1 MLWNQCLVLTLVPSP
16 VERLYCSTDFF
27 LGPKKI
33 IPKKKKKAQWQQ
45 GGPQERKNRGVRGVP
60 GGWGKKGG
68 PPQTPEGAGGSP
80 LRGFGGSRTR
90 QELLSDGPWS
100 LILRIC
106 DHKSPRICTAGLM
119 RAEEFLF
126 LSGLTWWCPPQK
138 VVLKWIAASGWPK
151 TYQILARTGFYT
163 FLCFFSRPP
172 PKKKNPRRFFLKMTF
187 FGLFQLFLI
196 FSDFWLFSTF

>member
-1 MLWNQCLVLTLVPSP
+1 VLWNQCLVLTLVPSP

-68 PPQTPEGAGGSP
+68 PPQTPEGAGSP

-163 FLCFFSRPP
+163 FLCFVSRPP
-172 PKKKNPRRFFLKMTF
+172 PQKKIRGDFFLKMTF